1 MAKKRRGQTERNVE
15 KRYIEVAGDWE
26 LSDHDLVEKIKQ
38 NFLNVATAKE
48 NQGKIW
54 ITRGTG
60 MGKDGKLFT
69 EGSKNLQHTGGRK
82 DFAGYVESSNKV
94 KAAHH
99 KWVDKGKVTKEP
111 PRNLA
116 QTEKLHLI
124 KPRTSVGSII
134 SHAAR
139 DYNKQIYQKALSE
152 GLPAKAAEAR
162 KNAQGIRI
170 LPVTTGKFASEGR
183 SWQEK
188 VDLRE
193 AYIKGIGAK
202 QKAFFTR
209 SGTLESKPEQMAREM
224 YDRVA
229 AYVKEQGLVK
239 KTSLTKTRDFFIDAV
254 NAKKFKNPEM
264 AKEFKAGARQFL
276 INKELDIHYKGDSS
290 KPYLTKDALESM
302 KGWHP
307 GSLITSASQTIPN
320 YAQLPGKTETTYTG
334 NTLVNAVTR
343 QEGPDLPENVKLGKG
358 DQAVHVDRMT
368 ERYLSSHFAEQ
379 LDEQGQVIQKFEN
392 PNVEEPVTTWMD
404 ELGDEAET
412 TMKKTKT
419 YSTRGGTWSWES
431 PTQATIWK
439 DYPGQIYW
447 SEQVDTGLTP
457 SQWVNTLDVAE
468 TPKTALT
475 TNLKAAQ
482 QHAYGTQSPH
492 SVTTDALKEFV
503 KPKAEFDVVSGEKIA
518 AVAPSVDTDQHL
530 DRTNLLMQ
538 QDMENISEV
547 AKQGFKPGGKTLLT
561 AFDAGKVGQSVDPES
576 PIKPISEI
584 RTQVMEIPGTLSVR
598 VVPDQSEGIFQPTYE
613 ERQQMAKFKEDTQA
627 NREAWDR
634 QVARKI
640 QEYEDRGRKPY
651 VAPKPVQGQTIAHL
665 GKGDKKSTLINSLA
679 ELAAKRKGG
688 DMSNY
693 MGEGDLG
700 IPGATT
706 SNTAPITD
714 ADIAPTVSQG
724 IKIISGGQI
733 GADKI
738 GLEEARKLGYQT
750 GGTAP
755 QGFKTSLGV
764 DASLSEFGL
773 SEITTEQ
780 INAYKGRE
788 KFYGPRTEQNVLNA
802 DVTLLFTNQGSENS
816 PGSVLTRNL
825 AAKHKKLLLENPST
839 EQIKAFKTK
848 HPNIKTINIAGNRE
862 FTDRAAIKNALLSM
876 EAKPATKS
884 PEVKIPQFKTGDVVK
899 YTNKEG
905 QSYSMTVSKGE
916 HIHGIN
922 IVYHRQPKG
931 WASSEVSTGRR
942 MFTGGTRKD
951 VIAKTQKFL
960 SDPKE
965 ATNALKV
972 IKEVRAKNA
981 KAGIGPSGETIE
993 LFKSRVTGEYTTK
1006 KGVRKEGVKAL
1017 AKAAKPVGSTTLNAL
1032 TAFSLISP
1040 FVGAFGSVVQE
1051 QKRDEES
1058 KAAYPLHP
1066 PKKKSLLTRFSEMKK
1081 EDYYQALSH
1090 RFFPEEIYG
1099 DKGYSSLK
1107 RVKDF
1112 RRKGG
1117 VHWSDPI

>member
-26 LSDHDLVEKIKQ
+26 LSDHDLVSKIKQ

-307 GSLITSASQTIPN
+307 GSVITSASQTIPN
-320 YAQLPGKTETTYTG
+320 YTQIPGKTETTYTG

-492 SVTTDALKEFV
+492 SVTADALKEFV

-561 AFDAGKVGQSVDPES
+561 AFDAGKVGQSVAEDS
-576 PIKPISEI
+576 PIKPIREI
-584 RTQVMEIPGTLSVR
+584 RTQVMEIPETLSV
-598 VVPDQSEGIFQPTYE
+598 VAVPDKSEGIFQPTFE
-613 ERQQMAKFKEDTQA
+613 ERQQMARFKETTQG
-627 NREAWDR
+627 NRKGWDE

-640 QEYEDRGRKPY
+640 QEFEDRGRKPY
-651 VAPKPVQGQTIAHL
+651 VAPKPVKGQTIAHL

-688 DMSNY
+688 
-693 MGEGDLG
+693 G
-700 IPGATT
+700 T
-706 SNTAPITD
+706 S
-714 ADIAPTVSQG
+714 
-724 IKIISGGQI
+724 
-733 GADKI
+733 
-738 GLEEARKLGYQT
+738 
-750 GGTAP
+750 
-755 QGFKTSLGV
+755 
-764 DASLSEFGL
+764 
-773 SEITTEQ
+773 
-780 INAYKGRE
+780 
-788 KFYGPRTEQNVLNA
+788 
-802 DVTLLFTNQGSENS
+802 
-816 PGSVLTRNL
+816 
-825 AAKHKKLLLENPST
+825 
-839 EQIKAFKTK
+839 
-848 HPNIKTINIAGNRE
+848 
-862 FTDRAAIKNALLSM
+862 
-876 EAKPATKS
+876 
-884 PEVKIPQFKTGDVVK
+884 EVKIPKFKSGDVVK

-922 IVYHRQPKG
+922 IVYHKAPKG

-972 IKEVRAKNA
+972 IKEVRAKNV

-1006 KGVRKEGVKAL
+1006 KGVRKAGVKAL

-1051 QKRDEES
+1051 QKRAEES

-1066 PKKKSLLTRFSEMKK
+1066 PKKKSLLTRFSEM
-1081 EDYYQALSH
+1081 DSGDFSQALMH
-1090 RFFPEEIYG
+1090 RYMPEEIYG
-1099 DKGYSSLK
+1099 EHGYSSLK
-1107 RVKDF
+1107 KVKE
-1112 RRKGG
+1112 RQRKGNRLLT
-1117 VHWSDPI
+1117 DPI

>member
-26 LSDHDLVEKIKQ
+26 LSDHDLVEKIKE

-111 PRNLA
+111 PTNLA

-170 LPVTTGKFASEGR
+170 LAVTTGKFSSEGR

-290 KPYLTKDALESM
+290 KPYLTRDALEAI

-320 YAQLPGKTETTYTG
+320 YAQLPGQTETTYTG

-392 PNVEEPVTTWMD
+392 PNVEENVTTWMD

-475 TNLKAAQ
+475 TNLLAAQ
-482 QHAYGTQSPH
+482 QHAYGMQSPH

-538 QDMENISEV
+538 QDMENISDV
-547 AKQGFKPGGKTLLT
+547 AKQGFKQGGKTLLT
-561 AFDAGKVGQSVDPES
+561 AFDAGKVGQSVAEDS

-584 RTQVMEIPGTLSVR
+584 RTQVMEIPGTLSVTA
-598 VVPDQSEGIFQPTYE
+598 VPDQSEGTFQPTFE

-651 VAPKPVQGQTIAHL
+651 VAPKPVKGQTIAHL

-706 SNTAPITD
+706 SNTAPITE
-714 ADIAPTVSQG
+714 ADIAPTVSKKDVQNPRTKIANLLINSPDSEMPEDYG
-724 IKIISGGQI
+724 KFFRSQAEAIDQRESASPRKPYMQQRQELIDSGEVPPDYFDEKYMGKNERGQTEIQRYDQSRALEKWRYETGLTDWRGNVIK
-733 GADKI
+733 
-738 GLEEARKLGYQT
+738 
-750 GGTAP
+750 GT
-755 QGFKTSLGV
+755 
-764 DASLSEFGL
+764 DFGL
-773 SEITTEQ
+773 
-780 INAYKGRE
+780 KKPPE
-788 KFYGPRTEQNVLNA
+788 KP
-802 DVTLLFTNQGSENS
+802 
-816 PGSVLTRNL
+816 
-825 AAKHKKLLLENPST
+825 
-839 EQIKAFKTK
+839 
-848 HPNIKTINIAGNRE
+848 
-862 FTDRAAIKNALLSM
+862 
-876 EAKPATKS
+876 
-884 PEVKIPQFKTGDVVK
+884 PERKIPQFKSGDVVR

-905 QSYSMTVSKGE
+905 ESYSMTVSKGE

-922 IVYHRQPKG
+922 IVYHKAAKG

-981 KAGIGPSGETIE
+981 KAGIGPAAETIE
-993 LFKSRVTGEYTTK
+993 LFKSRITGAYDTK
-1006 KGVRKEGVKAL
+1006 TNVRKKAVKTLVNKLPNIKGSSKAILPAL
-1017 AKAAKPVGSTTLNAL
+1017 GIGSLLVAPAIAEAALWGRNPTWFDRGKQYLREFLGNTKVASG
-1032 TAFSLISP
+1032 I
-1040 FVGAFGSVVQE
+1040 
-1051 QKRDEES
+1051 DEEPG
-1058 KAAYPLHP
+1058 YLNTLGIFGDYD
-1066 PKKKSLLTRFSEMKK
+1066 PKKLREFG
-1081 EDYYQALSH
+1081 
-1090 RFFPEEIYG
+1090 R
-1099 DKGYSSLK
+1099 
-1107 RVKDF
+1107 
-1112 RRKGG
+1112 RRKSGLTG
-1117 VHWSDPI
+1117 KGNASIINLLKPSTRNDFADRGRRTRRN

>member
-99 KWVDKGKVTKEP
+99 KWVDKGKITKEP

-276 INKELDIHYKGDSS
+276 INKELDIQYKGDSS
-290 KPYLTKDALESM
+290 KPYLTRDALEAI

-404 ELGDEAET
+404 ELGSEHEGTIKET
-412 TMKKTKT
+412 KVLTTKPQWVT
-419 YSTRGGTWSWES
+419 SIYEDIWSDVS
-431 PTQATIWK
+431 
-439 DYPGQIYW
+439 DYNPPMSAFPGQGKGGKIAHTWLKEGQVYW

-475 TNLKAAQ
+475 TNLLAAQ
-482 QHAYGTQSPH
+482 QHAYGMQSPH

-538 QDMENISEV
+538 QDMENISDV

-640 QEYEDRGRKPY
+640 QEFEARGRKPY

-688 DMSNY
+688 
-693 MGEGDLG
+693 GDLG

-706 SNTAPITD
+706 SNTPPIESEWFSNLKAARMYHD
-714 ADIAPTVSQG
+714 GVPEDFPSNVYEGGSQM
-724 IKIISGGQI
+724 SANELLMDDQ
-733 GADKI
+733 
-738 GLEEARKLGYQT
+738 LEEMKAQ
-750 GGTAP
+750 
-755 QGFKTSLGV
+755 
-764 DASLSEFGL
+764 
-773 SEITTEQ
+773 
-780 INAYKGRE
+780 NAKNE
-788 KFYGPRTEQNVLNA
+788 
-802 DVTLLFTNQGSENS
+802 
-816 PGSVLTRNL
+816 
-825 AAKHKKLLLENPST
+825 AAK
-839 EQIKAFKTK
+839 
-848 HPNIKTINIAGNRE
+848 
-862 FTDRAAIKNALLSM
+862 NA
-876 EAKPATKS
+876 P
-884 PEVKIPQFKTGDVVK
+884 KIPQFKSGDVVK

-922 IVYHRQPKG
+922 IVYHKAPKG

-1006 KGVRKEGVKAL
+1006 KGVRKAGVKAL

-1040 FVGAFGSVVQE
+1040 FVGAFGAVVQE

-1090 RFFPEEIYG
+1090 RFFPEEVYG
-1099 DKGYSSLK
+1099 EHGYSSLK